1 MHAGRAK
8 TTFEALGQGVV
19 GGDRELP
26 GMKGGGQ
33 TDERDASEASIP
45 RVILKFLKS

>member
-1 MHAGRAK
+1 MVQRRGGAHAGRAK

-33 TDERDASEASIP
+33 TDERDASRSDFA
-45 RVILKFLKS
+45 